1 MNRLYLALAA
11 FVVLGVLAWTTLSDP
26 RMRFA
31 TLAVLAM
38 FALKTWLRRNDV
50 MHPDGECESDTES
63 GIRPWPER
71 IFLRADG

>member
-1 MNRLYLALAA
+1 MNRLYMALAA
-11 FVVLGVLAWTTLSDP
+11 FVVLGGLSWMTLSDP

-50 MHPDGECESDTES
+50 MHPDVM
-63 GIRPWPER
+63 
-71 IFLRADG
+71 

>member
-11 FVVLGVLAWTTLSDP
+11 FVVLGALAWTTLSDP

-38 FALKTWLRRNDV
+38 FALKTWLRRHDV
-50 MHPDGECESDTES
+50 MHPDGESEVEQ
-63 GIRPWPER
+63 
-71 IFLRADG
+71 

>member
-1 MNRLYLALAA
+1 MNRLYMALAA
-11 FVVLGVLAWTTLSDP
+11 FVVLGVLAWTTLGDP

-50 MHPDGECESDTES
+50 MHPDGEGESDTEL
-63 GIRPWPER
+63 GIKPSPAEDV
-71 IFLRADG
+71 AEG

>member
-50 MHPDGECESDTES
+50 MHPEVKVKAKAIPS
-63 GIRPWPER
+63 
-71 IFLRADG
+71 

>member
-11 FVVLGVLAWTTLSDP
+11 FVVLGVLAWMTLSDL

-50 MHPDGECESDTES
+50 MHPDGKSETEQ
-63 GIRPWPER
+63 
-71 IFLRADG
+71 

>member
-11 FVVLGVLAWTTLSDP
+11 FVVLGVSAWMTLSDL

-50 MHPDGECESDTES
+50 MHPDRESETEQ
-63 GIRPWPER
+63 
-71 IFLRADG
+71 

>member
-1 MNRLYLALAA
+1 MNRLYMALAA
-11 FVVLGVLAWTTLSDP
+11 FVVLGALSWATLSDP

-50 MHPDGECESDTES
+50 IHPDVTDSED
-63 GIRPWPER
+63 ER
-71 IFLRADG
+71 QQ

>member
-1 MNRLYLALAA
+1 MSRLYLALAA

-38 FALKTWLRRNDV
+38 FALKTWVRRNDV
-50 MHPDGECESDTES
+50 MHPDVDRES
-63 GIRPWPER
+63 GTELSIKPSP
-71 IFLRADG
+71 ADDVAKG